1 MAESLAGLGC
11 GLAYFE
17 PPRPTK
23 TTIWG
28 PGGKVIFID
37 LRLHTLPSQK
47 HSSVKIYCKHVF
59 FCLNDQQFFILI
71 CKNTDFLSP

>member
-17 PPRPTK
+17 RPRPTK
-23 TTIWG
+23 PTVWG
-28 PGGKVIFID
+28 PGGMVIFID

-47 HSSVKIYCKHVF
+47 HSSVKIYGKHVF
-59 FCLNDQQFFILI
+59 FALTINV
-71 CKNTDFLSP
+71 FLF